1 MPLGEDVAVLAT
13 LVALVS
19 DVPLKGEVVHASA
32 AYLSPA
38 PHAVPQAAG
47 FSAGFSALSPA
58 PHAVPQATGFSAGFS
73 GLFPDPHAEPQAADF
88 SAGLSPLPQAE
99 PQAVGLSTVIIIT
112 PWALCATFQSVLFI
126 SVLY

>member
-38 PHAVPQAAG
+38 PHAVPQAAD
-47 FSAGFSALSPA
+47 FSAGFSALSPD
-58 PHAVPQATGFSAGFS
+58 PQA
-73 GLFPDPHAEPQAADF
+73 DPHAADF